1 MARRSKGIT
10 VLKEKTYIKERLTMK
25 GLNFS
30 IKKNEV
36 ILHDFVAMGFESIT
50 IRTTE
55 DGKYVTGLVVNHKN
69 LLSFTENEKNYV
81 FFTDGKFVVNDIDF
95 ILSYLSWECRNNPS
109 DKVPDGL
116 QIKRLTKMSVN
127 QVDC

>member
-1 MARRSKGIT
+1 MARRSKGFS
-10 VLKEKTYIKERLTMK
+10 VAKEKAYIKERLTMK

-36 ILHDFVAMGFESIT
+36 ILHDFVAMGFESIK
-50 IRTTE
+50 IKTTE
-55 DGKYVTGLVVNHKN
+55 DGKYCTGLIVNHKN
-69 LLSFTENEKNYV
+69 LLSFTENERN
-81 FFTDGKFVVNDIDF
+81 FALFTDGIFVSSDIDY
-95 ILSYLSWECRNNPS
+95 ILAWLAWECRNNPS

-116 QIKRLTKMSVN
+116 QIKRLTKISVN